1 MARGNTI
8 LSGSHVPRTPA
19 ECAIRLRP
27 GVPTDARLPE
37 SGFGW
42 MLRATIVMRQHL
54 LFKCGPECTLA
65 RRLSGR
71 AFTLI
76 ELLVVIAIIA
86 ILASFLLP
94 ALAKAKS
101 KALSI
106 ACVNHTKQLALIW
119 ELYANDHQDRI
130 VLNGPGDDASWPTWV
145 AGSFEGEQEDNTNW
159 FLLTDPKH
167 SLFGPY
173 LKTTDIYRCPA
184 DRSTVQVAGKPQ
196 RVVRSYGMNSHVG
209 WEGAVYRDNP
219 SANFRVFKKSSDII
233 APGPSEL
240 FVFAEIH
247 SESICRP
254 FFGVIMTRPAF
265 YHFPG
270 NYHDRNSTVTFADG
284 HAESHRWLDSRT
296 YRPPRT
302 VDWHGHNHSSAGN
315 RDVVWLQQH
324 ASSRR

>member
-1 MARGNTI
+1 MPMSQSTF
-8 LSGSHVPRTPA
+8 LKPA
-19 ECAIRLRP
+19 P
-27 GVPTDARLPE
+27 DAAHDRRLP
-37 SGFGW
+37 
-42 MLRATIVMRQHL
+42 
-54 LFKCGPECTLA
+54 
-65 RRLSGR
+65 GR

-86 ILASFLLP
+86 ILAGLLLP

-106 ACVNHTKQLALIW
+106 ACVNHSKQLALIW

-173 LKTTDIYRCPA
+173 LKTTEIYRCPA
-184 DRSTVQVAGKPQ
+184 DRATVSVAGKAQ

-209 WEGAVYRDNP
+209 WEGAVYRNNP
-219 SANFRVFKKSSDII
+219 NANYRIFKKSSDIV

-240 FVFAEIH
+240 FVFSEIH

-254 FFGVIMTRPAF
+254 FFGMIMTRSSF
-265 YHFPG
+265 YHLPA
-270 NYHDRNSTVTFADG
+270 NHHDRNSTVTFADG
-284 HAESHRWLDSRT
+284 HSESHRWVDQRT
-296 YRPPRT
+296 YRPPKT
-302 VDWHGHNHSSAGN
+302 LDWHGHDYLSPNN

-324 ASSRR
+324 ATSRR